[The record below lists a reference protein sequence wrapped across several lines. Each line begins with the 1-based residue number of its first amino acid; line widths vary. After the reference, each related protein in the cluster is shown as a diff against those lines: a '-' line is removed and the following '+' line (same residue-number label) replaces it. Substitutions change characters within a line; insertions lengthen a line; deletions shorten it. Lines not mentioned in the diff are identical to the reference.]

1 MKKSLKKCFNLNYT
15 NTVLYYYQEKFNSK
29 YDKLSNE
36 QKNVLK
42 EFINSVDSTPG
53 LRNFYNSK
61 INELKSI
68 LIEESKSIKDKVT
81 EIKIKEISKYLVE
94 IDKTQKVTNDD
105 LVDLLQ
111 YYELLKEI
119 KVANAVQV

>member
-1 MKKSLKKCFNLNYT
+1 MYDKDVRTLTYK
-15 NTVLYYYQEKFNSK
+15 VLLEKFNSK